1 MAAEETPIRIGYC
14 LSLTGPLAGNSQSA
28 RLAHE
33 IWRED
38 INARGGLLG
47 RPVEF
52 VRYDD
57 RGNASAVPGIYERL
71 IDEDKVDLV
80 IGGYGTNTLLPA
92 MPLVM
97 ERQRFFVGL
106 MGLGVNNALVY
117 PNYFAM
123 IPTGP
128 EPNSALTEG
137 FFELA
142 AQQNPLPTTVALVSA
157 DAEFSRNPILG
168 AKTNAE
174 KYGIKVVHEAT
185 YPLSTEDFTPVL
197 DAVAETG
204 SDLLFLCSYLDDSI
218 GLVRA
223 VRSHHYRPKMVG
235 GAMIG
240 PQNTAVKTTLGPLLN
255 GFVNYEYWAPVPK
268 MMFPGVQE
276 LLNTYQA
283 RAGEAGVDL
292 LGHYMVPLAYSQM
305 QVVAQAVEATG
316 GFDDESLSEYTREHA
331 FPTVMGDVRFG
342 VKGEWSK
349 PRVLQVQFQGISG
362 HEVGQFQ
369 NGSRQIVVSPSE
381 SSSGELVFPYAEA
394 LTAE

>member
-1 MAAEETPIRIGYC
+1 M
-14 LSLTGPLAGNSQSA
+14 TGPLADNSRSA

-57 RGNASAVPGIYERL
+57 RGDASLVPGMYERL

-80 IGGYGTNTLLPA
+80 IGGYGNNTLLPA

-117 PNYFAM
+117 PKYFAM

-128 EPNSALTEG
+128 DPNAALTEG

-142 AQQNPLPTTVALVSA
+142 AQQNPRPTTAALVSA
-157 DAEFSRNPILG
+157 DAEFSRNPVLG
-168 AKTNAE
+168 AKDNAE
-174 KYGIKVVHEAT
+174 KYGIKVVHEVT
-185 YPLSTEDFTPVL
+185 YPLSTEDFKPVI

-218 GLVRA
+218 GLVRT
-223 VRSHHYRPKMVG
+223 VRSHRYRPKMVSG
-235 GAMIG
+235 TCGRRRCR
-240 PQNTAVKTTLGPLLN
+240 P
-255 GFVNYEYWAPVPK
+255 
-268 MMFPGVQE
+268 
-276 LLNTYQA
+276 A
-283 RAGEAGVDL
+283 RAL
-292 LGHYMVPLAYSQM
+292 LGAARVRPA
-305 QVVAQAVEATG
+305 AG
-316 GFDDESLSEYTREHA
+316 GRSGRRGDRRFRRREPRYVRAGDSLPDSH
-331 FPTVMGDVRFG
+331 G
-342 VKGEWSK
+342 
-349 PRVLQVQFQGISG
+349 
-362 HEVGQFQ
+362 
-369 NGSRQIVVSPSE
+369 
-381 SSSGELVFPYAEA
+381 
-394 LTAE
+394 